1 MSKIKILAFMLSMV
15 SVGAWAQA
23 QEGTPVQEEKPA
35 QEEKKIQADSNK
47 QKNQADQKIYQ
58 MALRYN
64 DPSIAKSRLYDLI
77 ERNPDNTK
85 YRELLGN
92 IYFELEQYS
101 SAALVAMD
109 LLKINGKSIPALE
122 VAAYSLEQLGALDK
136 ALPHFE
142 SLHLLSGDLFSL
154 YKTSYLQYSLKK
166 YGEALN
172 SVNMLI
178 KNKKSAEE
186 KLSFPKKD
194 ETNQEVTMQVAA
206 LNLKGLIH
214 KEQGNMEEAKAAFD
228 EALEADPEFEMAK
241 ENLASL

>member
-1 MSKIKILAFMLSMV
+1 MNKIKVLALLLSMI

-23 QEGTPVQEEKPA
+23 QEAGQAV
-35 QEEKKIQADSNK
+35 QADSNK
-47 QKNQADQKIYQ
+47 QKNEADQKIYQ

-64 DPSIAKSRLYDLI
+64 DPSIAKARLYDLI
-77 ERNPDNTK
+77 ERNPNNPR

-92 IYFELEQYS
+92 IYFEMEQYS

-109 LLKINGKSIPALE
+109 LLKMNDKNIPALE
-122 VAAYSLEQLGALDK
+122 IAAYSLEQLGALDK

-166 YGEALN
+166 YEEALN

-178 KNKKSAEE
+178 KNKKSTEQ
-186 KLSFPKKD
+186 KLAFPKKD
-194 ETNQEVTMQVAA
+194 NTNQEVSMQVAA

-214 KEQGNMEEAKAAFD
+214 KEQGNTEEARAAFD
-228 EALEADPEFEMAK
+228 EALKSNPEFEMAK

>member
-1 MSKIKILAFMLSMV
+1 MSSKIKILALVLSMISAGV
-15 SVGAWAQA
+15 WAQ
-23 QEGTPVQEEKPA
+23 TQEEGQA
-35 QEEKKIQADSNK
+35 VAADSNK
-47 QKNQADQKIYQ
+47 QKNEADQKIYQ

-64 DPSIAKSRLYDLI
+64 DPSIAKTRLYDLI
-77 ERNPDNTK
+77 ERNPNNPR

-109 LLKINGKSIPALE
+109 LLQINDKSIPALE
-122 VAAYSLEQLGALDK
+122 VAAYSLEQLGALDR

-166 YGEALN
+166 YEEALN

-178 KNKKSAEE
+178 KNKKSAEQN
-186 KLSFPKKD
+186 LSFPKKD
-194 ETNQEVTMQVAA
+194 NTNQEVSMQAAA
-206 LNLKGLIH
+206 LNLKGLIY
-214 KEQGNMEEAKAAFD
+214 KEQGNKEEAKLAFD
-228 EALEADPEFEMAK
+228 EALEANPEFELAK
-241 ENLASL
+241 ENLATL